1 MDLSCLN
8 GLDIFD
14 IYRRYCE
21 IRSGTVPSHI
31 VEGYGP
37 DGVSQKVN
45 FSKEALNQLGIFVE
59 SRIHVRVSLFHELSK
74 LMSRLELIVDFT
86 EFSRFYDFVFFVC
99 RENGQK
105 NITVSKAVSGWR
117 LVLSGRFQL
126 LTQFCDFVEKNQRHN
141 ISEDTW
147 RQVLSFSRIHEDLG
161 GYDPAGAWP
170 VLIDDFVEH
179 MYRTSGPNG
188 CTSYCTCGDSEAQLG
203 VPEDPLP
210 GMKVFPTLKR
220 KTCDD
225 IQIDELNFSDSL
237 CTESM
242 DSKLNFKRI
251 RKEISQ
257 DEPMEMNRH
266 NSPLSCSKSPCAV
279 EGCLTKGIAGLFSNR
294 SCLQVSNTRG
304 VSYT

>member
-1 MDLSCLN
+1 MSDFSDDVEVGRFSMISWFLIIS
-8 GLDIFD
+8 FA
-14 IYRRYCE
+14 E

-126 LTQFCDFVEKNQRHN
+126 LTQFCDFVEVPNYWTKVLHLERLVSQGFS
-141 ISEDTW
+141 SE
-147 RQVLSFSRIHEDLG
+147 L
-161 GYDPAGAWP
+161 
-170 VLIDDFVEH
+170 LIKLDQ
-179 MYRTSGPNG
+179 N
-188 CTSYCTCGDSEAQLG
+188 CGDTSFN
-203 VPEDPLP
+203 P
-210 GMKVFPTLKR
+210 
-220 KTCDD
+220 
-225 IQIDELNFSDSL
+225 
-237 CTESM
+237 
-242 DSKLNFKRI
+242 I
-251 RKEISQ
+251 RAC
-257 DEPMEMNRH
+257 
-266 NSPLSCSKSPCAV
+266 NSF
-279 EGCLTKGIAGLFSNR
+279 IMH
-294 SCLQVSNTRG
+294 VSWG
-304 VSYT
+304 SFYSVL